1 MPAGSPPDATEL
13 LQAWS
18 RGDAS
23 AFDKLVPLV
32 YRELRALAGR
42 YMRNERPDHTLQ
54 PTALLNE
61 AYLRL
66 IDVNRVQWQN
76 RAHFL
81 AVAATT
87 MRRILVEF
95 ARRRQRDKRGGD
107 ITLIALDDA
116 PDVGQAKRAD
126 LVAVDDAL
134 TALAAVDHRLSQV
147 IELRFFGGLTVDE
160 AADVLNISPETVM
173 RDAKTAKAWLL
184 RELSQA
190 SGPG

>member
-1 MPAGSPPDATEL
+1 MPPNPDVQPTEL
-13 LQAWS
+13 LRAWS
-18 RGDAS
+18 QGDES
-23 AFDKLVPLV
+23 ARERLIPLL
-32 YRELRALAGR
+32 YDELHRLARR
-42 YMRNERPDHTLQ
+42 YMRRERPDHTLQ
-54 PTALLNE
+54 PTSLVNE

-126 LVAVDDAL
+126 LVAVD
-134 TALAAVDHRLSQV
+134 
-147 IELRFFGGLTVDE
+147 
-160 AADVLNISPETVM
+160 
-173 RDAKTAKAWLL
+173 
-184 RELSQA
+184 
-190 SGPG
+190 

>member
-1 MPAGSPPDATEL
+1 MPAASPPDATEL

-54 PTALLNE
+54 PTSLVNE

-134 TALAAVDHRLSQV
+134 TALAAVDRRLSQV

-160 AADVLNISPETVM
+160 TADVLNISPETVM
-173 RDAKTAKAWLL
+173 RDAKTAKANI
-184 RELSQA
+184 EPMIVGFMA
-190 SGPG
+190 